1 MSLNGRNWRALS
13 SLARQRS
20 MEDDEEFEKARR
32 RRDRM
37 SSSVT
42 HCDSISEENENTSV
56 IRTEA
61 DEQDKSSVFAH
72 SEGDTIE
79 FTEMLRKRQEDKRRY
94 QQETL
99 ESLKSAKS
107 PVEMCEEDRTGKK
120 ECTEESREPE
130 RKEVLP
136 ETRRT
141 SSEDSEETDRRTL
154 KQGREISGNI
164 DREII
169 SGNTDREISSN
180 AARETSS
187 NADRKTSSNAARETS
202 SNAARETS
210 SNAAGETSSNADG
223 KTSSNAARETSSNA
237 ARETSSNTA
246 GETSSIADGKTSSKA
261 ARETSSNADRKTS
274 SNSDRKTSSNADG
287 RRNDSTSESS
297 SPLSPSHTTR
307 VFISLGKPKEP
318 MSPKVTSPVEKERKF
333 TKQPSVEP
341 FNCQAGGAEMSKSQS
356 EEHPKE
362 GEETRQGHVK
372 RTRINRVRTQDEKQ
386 VSSTVTH
393 VQFLQKESEDVDGCS
408 NNVPF
413 LRGSSR
419 AISFRMVKPEPPN
432 QSLQRSASMRI
443 SSKGV
448 STNKDRVDQYVK
460 AIQKSGSLKSKTESA
475 KYLPCPLEGIAS
487 KRNMFEKENSQ
498 DRGNW
503 SPSMKKDIRPG
514 DVASKRNLWENRADS
529 VDKN

>member
-1 MSLNGRNWRALS
+1 

-154 KQGREISGNI
+154 KVSH
-164 DREII
+164 
-169 SGNTDREISSN
+169 
-180 AARETSS
+180 
-187 NADRKTSSNAARETS
+187 
-202 SNAARETS
+202 
-210 SNAAGETSSNADG
+210 
-223 KTSSNAARETSSNA
+223 
-237 ARETSSNTA
+237 TSSNTA

-529 VDKN
+529 VDKVIKYVFLAVYLCFPEFTGLHF

>member
-154 KQGREISGNI
+154 KGREISGNI

-180 AARETSS
+180 
-187 NADRKTSSNAARETS
+187 
-202 SNAARETS
+202 
-210 SNAAGETSSNADG
+210 
-223 KTSSNAARETSSNA
+223 
-237 ARETSSNTA
+237 
-246 GETSSIADGKTSSKA
+246 A

-503 SPSMKKDIRPG
+503 SPSIKKDIRPG